1 MYGCALTLNDEIN
14 SVSGGIS
21 SIRDGVGNWVDDTF
35 GGGSG
40 IVNFFF
46 NGLQVEDKLDGFILG
61 EKRSELATVQTW
73 RNLFFLLSAVCIALI
88 IFLDK
93 RKGKKS
99 SKISSDDTSH
109 LNEDV
114 NSIESNKNAENK
126 MAPAVAITDGRIS
139 LNIDLKQI
147 KNTVKRISWVKVVGI
162 FSIVLWAIASFI
174 FGLPVLFYAESAGV
188 LIFFLLFIGLAFI
201 PAKIAQKKGRDFWTW
216 YVYGIWLW
224 LIAFPH
230 VLFIKK
236 KEASSAA
243 ETQGNEQPVPAN

>member
-1 MYGCALTLNDEIN
+1 M
-14 SVSGGIS
+14 
-21 SIRDGVGNWVDDTF
+21 
-35 GGGSG
+35 
-40 IVNFFF
+40 
-46 NGLQVEDKLDGFILG
+46 
-61 EKRSELATVQTW
+61 
-73 RNLFFLLSAVCIALI
+73 LSAVCIALI